1 MRNSLLFSVLVMTSL
16 WRAAFSG
23 AADIPGAREPLTFRN
38 SALYCGWN
46 EYLVRPDTPFD
57 FLLVQG
63 EGPYEGRDN
72 SKWNE
77 WLKKARKNGKRV
89 IALLNPQVKKA
100 NGEYYNISTCP
111 PDEAS
116 LDALVRVMGEF
127 LTQVDVKELYA
138 VSLSEEHIFWNGEAE
153 RLNALYDKLKA
164 KYDVPV
170 YQWYSPSGEG
180 SVPGLN
186 WPNLKADG
194 WLADEYF
201 LDQPFMERAM
211 RGYTVLQKP
220 IIQTIWAGGDKASV
234 PFVPT
239 RFWGQVDVCQKYN
252 IPTSYF
258 TWYGASYPWG
268 FSENAPASL
277 KRTFETTLQAAARTK
292 STIAPDYRAW
302 DFVPWTIPAIKLAF
316 ASKENPIASFHEEY
330 VSPRGVRFANDA
342 DVKGFSNLRW
352 DSSPVELRPR
362 QAGKANATVSYSLES
377 PFDIATLRV
386 KADGFAKKEYGAVLS
401 LSVRDS
407 SGSLLVTAELSQPE
421 TLTLEVPGGKFKGRR
436 FTVAY
441 EMSGTARSAGDVLA
455 GVRSLDVTADMK
467 LPRDKTIELEVDA
480 VGHVAYE
487 EDLSAMRIYQTAEFK
502 NLQHSIH
509 STSGLHANV
518 PAGMALE
525 AIQKFHTPQKV
536 GLTTLRIRGTA
547 DGTGRAAKLGIG
559 VSLNGSDLLARKMS
573 DGSFNGE
580 LKVNLADVAG
590 QIRGTEFF
598 VHLFLEGGHGVITS
612 YAVDGAVIK

>member
-1 MRNSLLFSVLVMTSL
+1 MRNTLLFLVLVTASFVG
-16 WRAAFSG
+16 ATCVG

-46 EYLVRPDTPFD
+46 EYLVRADTPFD

-72 SKWNE
+72 SQWNE

-111 PDEAS
+111 SDEAS
-116 LDALVRVMGEF
+116 LDALVRVMSEF
-127 LTQVDVKELYA
+127 LEQVDVKELYA

-180 SVPGLN
+180 SVPGLS

-201 LDQPFMERAM
+201 LDQPLMERAM
-211 RGYTVLQKP
+211 RGFTVLQKP

-234 PFVPT
+234 PFIPT

-268 FSENAPASL
+268 FSERAPASL
-277 KRTFETTLQAAARTK
+277 KRTFETTLQAATRAK
-292 STIAPDYRAW
+292 STIPPDYRAW
-302 DFVPWTIPAIKLAF
+302 DFVPWTIPTIKLTF
-316 ASKENPIASFHEEY
+316 ASKDDPTASFHEEY
-330 VSPRGVRFANDA
+330 ASPRGVRFANDA

-362 QAGKANATVSYSLES
+362 QPGKANATVSYSLES
-377 PFDIATLRV
+377 PFDIAELKVT
-386 KADGFAKKEYGAVLS
+386 ADGFARQDHGAVLS
-401 LSVRDS
+401 LSIRDY
-407 SGSLLVTAELSQPE
+407 SGSLIETAELNQPG
-421 TLTLEVPGGKFKGRR
+421 TLTLTVPGGKLKGPR
-436 FTVAY
+436 FTVVY
-441 EMSGTARSAGDVLA
+441 EMSGTAESAGDVLA

-467 LPRDKTIELEVDA
+467 LPGDKTIELEVDA
-480 VGHVAYE
+480 VGNVAYD
-487 EDLSAMRIYQTAEFK
+487 EDLSGMRIYQTAEFK

-525 AIQKFHTPQKV
+525 AIQKFRTPQKV

-547 DGTGRAAKLGIG
+547 DGTGRAAKVGVG
-559 VSLNGSDLLARKMS
+559 VSLNGKDLLARKMS
-573 DGSFNGE
+573 EGSFNGE
-580 LKVNLADVAG
+580 LKVDLADVAG
-590 QIRGTEFF
+590 QVRGTDFF
-598 VHLFLEGGHGVITS
+598 VHLYLEGGHGVITS
-612 YAVDGAVIK
+612 YAVDGTVAK